1 MKIQNF
7 ISCLLLTATLMASCQ
22 KDQYPYNMYVPTT
35 EEIDSV
41 SFSTSSNT
49 LIADGK
55 ATLSFVVETFRRVSL
70 ESNLGA
76 VKDSMV
82 LVDQKMLPEGAV
94 KIYANGQ
101 LLTGNTFSSNDINL
115 GQVTFYAKV
124 GGLETKHT
132 AVKLRAPQQI
142 PLAKSVPLVF
152 HVFELDPKDAG
163 YNALTYLELDPQ
175 LLQATV
181 DKLNDVFNN
190 RYGNDPNGG
199 QMAINFELAKNNAAG
214 NKLQYPGYNKV
225 VYNSTWKASATASSY
240 TPDDFKNK
248 INATVSMKWNP
259 QQFVNIYI
267 IPLPANTGVG
277 SNVPTYQMKI
287 AGVDPIPG
295 IPNSITDLNA
305 VIGTDFYETYG
316 LGIQRNLFTKDRS
329 QVAEI
334 ASYLGKYYGL
344 KSTNVNQVTDT
355 DYCTDTRKYIGS
367 TQVNDLVKLGI
378 DGYRFVANNAMD
390 DVRYPSLRNCFTVDQ
405 VNRMQ
410 AVLQRSPVRQAY
422 TLQK

>member
-7 ISCLLLTATLMASCQ
+7 ILCLLLAATLMASCQ
-22 KDQYPYNMYVPTT
+22 KDQYAYNMYNPTT

-55 ATLSFVVETFRRVSL
+55 ATLSFFVETFRRVSL
-70 ESNLGA
+70 QNALG
-76 VKDSMV
+76 VTKDSML

-94 KIYANGQ
+94 KIYANGE
-101 LLTGNTFSSNDINL
+101 LLAGNTYSSNTTNL
-115 GQVTFYAKV
+115 GIITFYAKV
-124 GGLETKHT
+124 GEIETKHAT
-132 AVKLRAPQQI
+132 VKLRAPQQI
-142 PLAKSVPLVF
+142 PAAKDISLVF

-163 YNALTYLELDPQ
+163 YNALTYLELNP
-175 LLQATV
+175 LFLQATV

-190 RYGNDPNGG
+190 RFGNDPNGA
-199 QMAINFELAKNNAAG
+199 QMAVKFELAKKNAAG
-214 NKLQYPGYNKV
+214 SKLQYPGYNKV
-225 VYNSTWKASATASSY
+225 VYNSTWKASATATSY
-240 TPDDFKNK
+240 TPADFKNK
-248 INATVSMKWNP
+248 INAIVSMKWDP
-259 QQFVNIYI
+259 QKYVNIYI

-287 AGVDPIPG
+287 AGEDPIPG
-295 IPNSITDLNA
+295 VPNSITDLNA
-305 VIGTDFYETYG
+305 VVGTDFYETYG
-316 LGIQRNLFTKDRS
+316 LGIQRNLFTKDKF

-367 TQVNDLVKLGI
+367 TQVNNLIKLGI

-410 AVLQRSPVRQAY
+410 SVLQRSPVRQSY